1 MPFQLTTSG
10 VKFIRLPWDKA
21 IYGTEKG
28 SDGKSYIF
36 LRKFDFSGIH
46 VDSLSSLASSA
57 FKVFSSGAEND
68 WIIPIK
74 SFHNFDIQR
83 LLKVGHG
90 DGVTRLSNMPVSDW
104 PWISLLNTPNGS
116 WYFSKKRF
124 SVSTALQVTSLAVS
138 LANPMTAVAAFSMF
152 RAKQKFKHG
161 MSQSRG
167 ENDPSWIPK
176 VFVHKVWQVSAS
188 GDIDEAYNNVSKL
201 LNTNQVWTDW
211 SG

>member
-1 MPFQLTTSG
+1 MPFQLTPNG
-10 VKFIRLPWDKA
+10 VKFVRLPWDKA

-28 SDGKSYIF
+28 TGGKRYIF
-36 LRKFDFSGIH
+36 LRKFDFTGIH
-46 VDSLSSLASSA
+46 VDSLGSLASST
-57 FKVFSSGAEND
+57 FQVFSSGAEKD

-74 SFHNFDIQR
+74 SFYDCDIQR
-83 LLKVGHG
+83 LLMIGEG
-90 DGVTRLSNMPVSDW
+90 DGVKKLSDMPKTAW

-124 SVSTALQVTSLAVS
+124 SASTALQMTGLALS
-138 LANPMTAVAAFSMF
+138 LANPVTAMSAFTMF
-152 RAKQKFKHG
+152 RAKQKYKHG
-161 MSQSRG
+161 MSESRG
-167 ENDPSWIPK
+167 ENDPSWMPK

-188 GDIDEAYNNVSKL
+188 GDIDEAYKNISKL